1 LSFYLECPVNRFWDK
16 LLYNTNFEGFA
27 LSNKLNEK
35 QMPDW
40 YFVLIP
46 SPYIK
51 DKVYNLSW
59 FQKRDLELI
68 DTK

>member
-1 LSFYLECPVNRFWDK
+1 M
-16 LLYNTNFEGFA
+16 
-27 LSNKLNEK
+27 NEK

-46 SPYIK
+46 SAYIK
-51 DKVYNLSW
+51 DKVYNLGW
-59 FQKRDLELI
+59 FQKQDLELI